1 MAALLFGRR
10 NSAAASRFARAM
22 LTRRALLAA
31 AVSAPAFALPAFS
44 QAPDFA
50 LLAALGAEARA
61 AKPELYDPAY
71 RVIGYPMGDVAD
83 DRGVCADTVIRAF
96 RAAGVDLQQLV
107 HEDMAAAFT
116 AYPKIWGLR
125 RPDKNID
132 HRRVPNLETFF
143 TRVGVKQAKSQD
155 AALYQAGDV
164 VSWRIPVPHIGVVS
178 TRRDGASGRPL
189 MVHNIGAGSR
199 IEDVLF
205 AWPIQG
211 WFRYRSA

>member
-1 MAALLFGRR
+1 
-10 NSAAASRFARAM
+10 M

-31 AVSAPAFALPAFS
+31 AALSPTLALRAFAQS
-44 QAPDFA
+44 PDFA

-71 RVIGYPMGDVAD
+71 RVIAYPMGDVAD

-96 RAAGVDLQQLV
+96 RAAGADLQRLV
-107 HEDMAAAFT
+107 HEDMAAAFA
-116 AYPKIWGLR
+116 AYPKIWGLK

-132 HRRVPNLETFF
+132 HRRVPNLEAFF
-143 TRVGVKQAKSQD
+143 TRAGAKLAKTDD
-155 AALYQAGDV
+155 APLYRPGDV

-178 TRRDGASGRPL
+178 TRRDAASGRPL

-211 WFRYRSA
+211 WFRYRPA

>member
-1 MAALLFGRR
+1 
-10 NSAAASRFARAM
+10 M

-31 AVSAPAFALPAFS
+31 AALSPTLAHPAFAQS
-44 QAPDFA
+44 PDFA

-71 RVIGYPMGDVAD
+71 RVIAYPMGDVAD

-96 RAAGVDLQQLV
+96 RAAGADLQRLV
-107 HEDMAAAFT
+107 HEDMAAAFA
-116 AYPKIWGLR
+116 AYPQIWGLK

-143 TRVGVKQAKSQD
+143 TRAGAKLAKTDD
-155 AALYQAGDV
+155 AALYQPGDV

-178 TRRDGASGRPL
+178 TRRDAASGRPL

-211 WFRYRSA
+211 WFRWRPA